1 MHANELRIGN
11 WYQNN
16 KGEYQQITPRFFSSL
31 AGGLSWE
38 DQKAAGYSELSGYFH
53 PIPLSPEILE
63 KCGFEKDYNGYRLK
77 DHMGLSFSVTKH
89 GDFLACFRDKSLG
102 VIVKHLHQLQNL
114 FFALT
119 GEELQINL

>member
-11 WYQNN
+11 WV
-16 KGEYQQITPRFFSSL
+16 EYP
-31 AGGLSWE
+31 GGW
-38 DQKAAGYSELSGYFH
+38 GYSKVLEIRKDGDIGGGWNLSDYQ

-114 FFALT
+114 FFALA
-119 GEELQINL
+119 GEELDIKL

>member
-1 MHANELRIGN
+1 MKANELRIGN
-11 WYQNN
+11 WYQNH

-63 KCGFEKDYNGYRLK
+63 KCGFKDEYGNGRYYFDGFEYYNGKLW
-77 DHMGLSFSVTKH
+77 
-89 GDFLACFRDKSLG
+89 FRTAEIK
-102 VIVKHLHQLQNL
+102 IQYLHQLQNL
-114 FFALT
+114 YFALT
-119 GEELQINL
+119 GEELEVNLTVV